1 MPFVFQWRAMKLMD
15 ATSAGVSS
23 PWGEKE
29 MPGHVV
35 LTYNIPTIMIVRD
48 CDYDT

>member
-1 MPFVFQWRAMKLMD
+1 MKLMD

-35 LTYNIPTIMIVRD
+35 PTYNIPTIMIVDSTSMD
-48 CDYDT
+48 CDYVT

>member
-1 MPFVFQWRAMKLMD
+1 MKLMD

-29 MPGHVV
+29 VPGHVV
-35 LTYNIPTIMIVRD
+35 PTYKI
-48 CDYDT
+48 YLQ

>member
-1 MPFVFQWRAMKLMD
+1 MD

-35 LTYNIPTIMIVRD
+35 PTYNIPTIMMTSMD
-48 CDYDT
+48 CDYVT